1 MIIFVEKTIFY
12 GLLIGILALG
22 LMSCS
27 VPLRDINANG
37 PNYQGKVVKTP
48 V

>member
-1 MIIFVEKTIFY
+1 MIILIEKTIFY

-27 VPLRDINANG
+27 VPLRDINDNG
-37 PNYQGKVVKTP
+37 SNYQGKVVKTP
-48 V
+48 M